1 MPEPIV
7 KPRAEVRHRPEYRV
21 KPWPTGQ
28 GWVYVEVYQHGTEFC
43 IHKQTTK
50 YRNMYTALT
59 MAEAWYHGR
68 LVQVGK
74 VPKGMVKCKPPRL
87 ADLPKPRARAGA
99 KAKKSKRKQ
108 QAS

>member
-21 KPWPTGQ
+21 MPWPTGQ

-87 ADLPKPRARAGA
+87 ADLPKSRARAR
-99 KAKKSKRKQ
+99 AKKSKRKQ